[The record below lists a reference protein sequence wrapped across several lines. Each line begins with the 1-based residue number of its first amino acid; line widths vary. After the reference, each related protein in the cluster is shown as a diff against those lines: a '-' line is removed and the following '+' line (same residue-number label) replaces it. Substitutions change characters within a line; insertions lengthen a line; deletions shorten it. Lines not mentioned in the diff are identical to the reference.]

1 MISRIG
7 SVAFDG
13 ISAKNVDVQVNISKG
28 LPSFNIVGLA
38 DKAVSESKERVRSAF
53 SAMGLA
59 LPAQRI
65 TVNLSPADLSKEGSH
80 FDLPIALA
88 ILGSIDILPREEII
102 NYIALGE
109 MALDGEIKGV
119 NGVLGASILASKEQK
134 GIIFPYCQLQEMY
147 IVKNRVELLAI
158 KTLTDIINHFKGH
171 SLIDIK
177 TDDIKLTTLEDDLKF
192 VELSNI
198 KGQESAKRAL
208 EVTASGGHNLLM
220 IGPPGSGKSMLAN
233 ALGGILPPLT
243 TQEALD
249 VSLIYSIAG
258 ELGERSLI
266 SKRPYRSP
274 HHSASMPSLVG
285 GGSKVKPGEITLA
298 HNGILFLDEM
308 AEFNKNILDALRQPI
323 ETGHINIS
331 RVHSHVK
338 YPAKFQLIGAMNPCR
353 CGYFGDADRQ
363 CSKVPA
369 CADNYQSKISGPIL
383 DRIDLI
389 IEVPAISIK
398 DLNNKQI
405 SPTSNEIRDKVLKAR
420 EIQADRYDGYNIATN
435 SEATSEIL
443 DDVAMVSRDAQD
455 LLEKSVEKFKL
466 STRAYFRLIKVA
478 RTCADLD
485 CSKNINIGHVAEA
498 VSYRKISYYQKIIN

>member
-88 ILGSIDILPREEII
+88 ILGSIDILPREEIM
-102 NYIALGE
+102 NYISLGE
-109 MALDGEIKGV
+109 MALDGEIKPV
-119 NGVLGASILASKEQK
+119 NGVLAASILASEEEK
-134 GIIFPYCQLQEMY
+134 GIIFPHSQLQEMY
-147 IVKNRVELLAI
+147 LVKDRVELLAI
-158 KTLTDIINHFKGH
+158 KSLSDIINHFKGH
-171 SLIDIK
+171 TLINIR
-177 TDDIKLTTLEDDLKF
+177 TDDIKPNILDDTKF
-192 VELSNI
+192 VELSSI
-198 KGQESAKRAL
+198 KGQDSAKRAI
-208 EVTASGGHNLLM
+208 EVTAAGGHNLLM

-243 TQEALD
+243 SKEALE

-266 SKRPYRSP
+266 HSRPYRAP

-285 GGSKVKPGEITLA
+285 GGTKVKPGEITLA

-323 ETGHINIS
+323 ETGSVNIS
-331 RVHSHVK
+331 RVHSHVQ
-338 YPAKFQLIGAMNPCR
+338 YPANFQLVGAMNPCR

-363 CSKVPA
+363 CSKAPS
-369 CADNYQSKISGPIL
+369 CSDSYQSKISGPIL
-383 DRIDLI
+383 DRMDLI
-389 IEVPAISIK
+389 IEVPAISVR
-398 DLNNKQI
+398 DLNIKQA
-405 SPTSNEIRDKVLKAR
+405 SATSEQIKEKVLKAR
-420 EIQADRYDGYNIATN
+420 EIQADRYSGYGIFTN
-435 SEATSEIL
+435 AEATTEIL
-443 DDVAMVSRDAQD
+443 DDVALISKDAQE
-455 LLEKSVEKFKL
+455 LLVNSVEKFKL

-485 CSKNINIGHVAEA
+485 GSQYIKNSHIAEA
-498 VSYRKISYYQKIIN
+498 VSYRKISYYQKVIN